1 MMGVRNNTGCLIQ
14 NTVSTAREV
23 DRRNNRLRHREPHDF
38 MLLVEMLD
46 FVLVSARIMLSSFKP
61 VMEID
66 VEEVISWTQSD
77 VVALQVLTNCP
88 QGYSYW

>member
-1 MMGVRNNTGCLIQ
+1 MMGVRTNTGCLFQ

-23 DRRNNRLRHREPHDF
+23 DRRKTRLRHCGVHDF

-46 FVLVSARIMLSSFKP
+46 FVLVSAKIMLSSFKP

-66 VEEVISWTQSD
+66 VEEVILWIKSD
-77 VVALQVLTNCP
+77 VKQQVLTNCP
-88 QGYSYW
+88 